1 MVTPVRAFII
11 HELYIHEY
19 MINNI
24 YRSITST
31 LMFKGGME
39 GVLLYFFVYSSPSEN
54 AVLASLDLLENRLKH
69 MKMAI

>member
-1 MVTPVRAFII
+1 
-11 HELYIHEY
+11 

-39 GVLLYFFVYSSPSEN
+39 GVLLYFFVCFFGE
-54 AVLASLDLLENRLKH
+54 
-69 MKMAI
+69 